1 MARRQDEEAPEG
13 GAGAVD
19 DSIGAA
25 TRALADATA
34 ALTRLIGKQVQAVV
48 PEVSD
53 AVAASLREAS
63 RGLAEASE
71 GVGRRGAGGRAEERR
86 AERAGRTRSEL
97 LDAAARAFARQ
108 GYEGASLGDIAADA
122 GYTKGAVYAHFGSKH
137 ELFLE
142 VARRQIAAAP
152 AQPGLPDLGDDDL
165 EQGLSA
171 ALHGMV
177 DETQLL
183 LALEILSFAVRHPE
197 ARAEIGAFYE
207 EGFAELA
214 DQVARARHPG
224 EPEPAEAD
232 WDTALA
238 VVSVSN
244 IALLLGAVTGS
255 PHASPAAGSRVIARL
270 LRGSLG

>member
-1 MARRQDEEAPEG
+1 MARRQDDETPDGGTAP
-13 GAGAVD
+13 AD

-34 ALTRLIGKQVQAVV
+34 ALTRLIGKQVQSVV

-63 RGLAEASE
+63 RGLADASE
-71 GVGRRGAGGRAEERR
+71 SVGRRGGGRAEERR
-86 AERAGRTRSEL
+86 AERAGRTRTEL

-142 VARRQIAAAP
+142 VARRQIAGAP
-152 AQPGLPDLGDDDL
+152 AQPCLPGLGEEGL
-165 EQGLSA
+165 EDEVSA
-171 ALHGMV
+171 ALHTMV
-177 DETQLL
+177 DETDLL
-183 LALEILSFAVRHPE
+183 LSLEILSFAVRHPE

-207 EGFAELA
+207 EGFGELA
-214 DQVARARHPG
+214 GQIGRARHPG
-224 EPEPAEAD
+224 DPEPAEGD

-238 VVSVSN
+238 V
-244 IALLLGAVTGS
+244 LLGAVTGS

-270 LRGSLG
+270 LRG

>member
-1 MARRQDEEAPEG
+1 MARRQDDETPEG
-13 GAGAVD
+13 GAGPAD

-86 AERAGRTRSEL
+86 AERAGRTRTEL

-142 VARRQIAAAP
+142 VARRQIATARVG
-152 AQPGLPDLGDDDL
+152 PGLPDLSDDDL
-165 EQGLSA
+165 EHELA
-171 ALHGMV
+171 TALDGMV
-177 DETQLL
+177 DADRLL
-183 LALEILSFAVRHPE
+183 LSLEILSFAVRHPE
-197 ARAEIGAFYE
+197 SRAEIGAVHE
-207 EGFAELA
+207 EVFAELA
-214 DQVARARHPG
+214 DQVGRARHPG
-224 EPEPAEAD
+224 SPEPVEAD

-255 PHASPAAGSRVIARL
+255 PHASPEAGARVIARL
-270 LRGSLG
+270 LRG

>member
-1 MARRQDEEAPEG
+1 MARRQDDETPGG
-13 GAGAVD
+13 GAAPAD
-19 DSIGAA
+19 DTIGAA

-34 ALTRLIGKQVQAVV
+34 ALTRLIGKQVQSVV

-63 RGLAEASE
+63 RGLADASE
-71 GVGRRGAGGRAEERR
+71 SVGRRGGGRAEERR
-86 AERAGRTRSEL
+86 AERAGRTRTEL

-142 VARRQIAAAP
+142 VARRQIAGAP
-152 AQPGLPDLGDDDL
+152 AQPCLPGLGEEGL
-165 EQGLSA
+165 EEEVSA
-171 ALHGMV
+171 ALHTMV
-177 DETQLL
+177 DETDLL
-183 LALEILSFAVRHPE
+183 LSLEILSFAVRHPE

-207 EGFAELA
+207 EGFGELA
-214 DQVARARHPG
+214 GQIGRARHPDD
-224 EPEPAEAD
+224 PEPAEGD

-270 LRGSLG
+270 LRG

>member
-1 MARRQDEEAPEG
+1 MARTHDDQTPDGNA
-13 GAGAVD
+13 AD

-34 ALTRLIGKQVQAVV
+34 ALTRLIGKQVQSVV

-63 RGLAEASE
+63 RGLADASE
-71 GVGRRGAGGRAEERR
+71 SVGRRGGSGRAEERR
-86 AERAGRTRSEL
+86 AERAGRTRTEL

-152 AQPGLPDLGDDDL
+152 AQPGLPGMGEEGL
-165 EQGLSA
+165 EEKVSA
-171 ALHGMV
+171 ALLGMV

-214 DQVARARHPG
+214 DQVGRARHPAD
-224 EPEPAEAD
+224 PEPVEAD

-255 PHASPAAGSRVIARL
+255 PHASPEAGSRVIARL
-270 LRGSLG
+270 LRG

>member
-1 MARRQDEEAPEG
+1 MARRQDDEAPDG
-13 GAGAVD
+13 GAAPAD

-34 ALTRLIGKQVQAVV
+34 ALTRLIGKQVQSVV

-53 AVAASLREAS
+53 AVASSLREAS

-71 GVGRRGAGGRAEERR
+71 SVGRRGGGRAEERR
-86 AERAGRTRSEL
+86 AERAGRTRAEL

-142 VARRQIAAAP
+142 VARRQIAGAP
-152 AQPGLPDLGDDDL
+152 AQPCLPGLGEEEL
-165 EQGLSA
+165 EEEVSA
-171 ALHGMV
+171 ALHTMV
-177 DETQLL
+177 DETDLL
-183 LALEILSFAVRHPE
+183 LSLEILSFAVRHPE

-214 DQVARARHPG
+214 GQVGRARHPSA
-224 EPEPAEAD
+224 PEPAEAD
-232 WDTALA
+232 WDTALG

-270 LRGSLG
+270 LRG

>member
-1 MARRQDEEAPEG
+1 MARRQDDETPDG
-13 GAGAVD
+13 RTVD

-34 ALTRLIGKQVQAVV
+34 ALTRLIGRQVQSVV

-63 RGLAEASE
+63 RGLADASE
-71 GVGRRGAGGRAEERR
+71 SVGRRSGGRAEERR
-86 AERAGRTRSEL
+86 TERANRTREEL
-97 LDAAARAFARQ
+97 LDAAARAFARH

-152 AQPGLPDLGDDDL
+152 VQPCLPDLGSDGL
-165 EQGLSA
+165 EAELSA

-177 DETQLL
+177 DEDDLL
-183 LALEILSFAVRHPE
+183 LSLEILSFAVRHPE
-197 ARAEIGAFYE
+197 ARAEIGGFYE
-207 EGFAELA
+207 DGFAELA
-214 DQVARARHPG
+214 EQVARARHPAD
-224 EPEPAEAD
+224 PAPAEAD

-270 LRGSLG
+270 LRG